1 MTLEVFVF
9 SLLGSFPVLLVW
21 LIGLVACAFRYST
34 EGRRRVLAGAGL
46 SLFLLVRLTIPF
58 VQDFILNTVLEDAF
72 REDGL
77 PFSARVFLG
86 NLIRSLPYACGF
98 ALLIWA
104 AVGPVASKPV
114 EAGPAAA
121 SEATPSA

>member
-21 LIGLVACAFRYST
+21 MIGLVACVFRNSI
-34 EGRRRVLAGAGL
+34 EVRRRVLVGAGL
-46 SLFLLVRLTIPF
+46 SLFFFVRLTIPF
-58 VQDFILNTVLEDAF
+58 VQDFILNTVLEDVF

-86 NLIRSLPYACGF
+86 NLIVSLPYACGF
-98 ALLIWA
+98 LLLIWA
-104 AVGPVASKPV
+104 AVGPVARKPV
-114 EAGPAAA
+114 EAGAAGA

>member
-9 SLLGSFPVLLVW
+9 SLLGSFPSLLVW
-21 LIGLVACAFRYST
+21 MIGLVACVFRYST
-34 EGRRRVLAGAGL
+34 EGRRCVLAGAAL
-46 SLFLLVRLTIPF
+46 SLFLLLQVTIFF
-58 VQDFILNTVLEDAF
+58 VQDFILNTVLEGAF

-77 PFSARVFLG
+77 SFGARVFLG
-86 NLIRSLPYACGF
+86 NLIVSLPYACGY

-104 AVGPVASKPV
+104 AVGPVAKNPV

-121 SEATPSA
+121 SEATLSA